1 MMYAE
6 TSLLREEQVTTD
18 MSWFALTVRSR
29 HEFVARD
36 ELMKKGIETFLPS
49 LRKVQQWRDRKKQV
63 EFPVF
68 PGYCFVN
75 IEPRAEQFLNVI
87 KTRGTVTLVSL
98 VPGHPTPV
106 PGEEI
111 EALRT
116 VTFSGQPFDVYPG
129 YKLGMRVRV
138 RRGPLQG
145 AEGVLGNRESSQMF
159 FVNIEILGRSV
170 GLRIAAED
178 IELI

>member
-6 TSLLREEQVTTD
+6 TRLVREQQAPTSL
-18 MSWFALTVRSR
+18 SWFALTVRSR

-36 ELMKKGIETFLPS
+36 ELTKKGIETFLPS
-49 LRKVQQWRDRKKQV
+49 ARKLQQWKDRKKQV

-75 IEPRAEQFLNVI
+75 IEPRADQFLNVI

-98 VPGHPTPV
+98 VPGYPTPV
-106 PGEEI
+106 PNEEI
-111 EALRT
+111 EALRSVT
-116 VTFSGQPFDVYPG
+116 VSGQPFDVYPG

-145 AEGVLGNRESSQMF
+145 AEGVLGTRESSQMF